1 MTFWA
6 PDNIRK
12 VTSGTWIAR
21 PTSDDTPMDGTS
33 IDSRTIAAGN
43 LFVAIRGDRYDGH
56 RFLRDAIAGGASMCL
71 VARNTGPLSDPPPA
85 GIVRVG
91 DTRVALRKLAR
102 AYLRTLKG
110 LRVVGITGSVGKT
123 TLVRLVDAALRESL
137 RGTASIKS
145 FNNDIG
151 VPLTALRAQPGD
163 RYLVCEVGMN
173 APGEIAPLSEAIEP
187 DVAVIS
193 CVGRAHIGAFGSR
206 EGIAREK
213 ASLLTHLQPNGLAV
227 LPHGE
232 PLLDDIARTL
242 PNVITF
248 GSSSESDVCVRAK
261 PSRDG
266 RETVF
271 ELPSGATVRLPLIG
285 THHAS
290 NVAAALAVAR
300 RFNVDDDAFA
310 SAIASFEPPEMR
322 GQPVDLGG
330 VLLVNDAYNS
340 SPESA
345 EAGLRA
351 FAELIRE
358 RDHATPP
365 VIVLGDMLELGDE
378 APEAHARLGRVFIE
392 LFAQRDVVL
401 VTVGPMALFV
411 ADGASR
417 AGCESMIFSEMAP
430 EVAKRIAARCKPGAA
445 VYLKGSRAI
454 GLEAVAHAI
463 ETRHAGA
470 GRAS

>member
-1 MTFWA
+1 MTFWT

-12 VTSGTWIAR
+12 VASGTWLAR
-21 PTSDDTPMDGTS
+21 PKIEEVSIDGVS
-33 IDSRTIAAGN
+33 IDSRTIAPGN
-43 LFVAIRGDRYDGH
+43 VFVAISGDRFDGH
-56 RFLRDAIAGGASMCL
+56 AYARDAVAGGASMCIVSKKPDAL
-71 VARNTGPLSDPPPA
+71 REPPP
-85 GIVRVG
+85 GGVVRVG
-91 DTRVALRKLAR
+91 DTRVAFRRLAR
-102 AYLRTLKG
+102 AYLKTLKG

-123 TLVRLVDAALRESL
+123 TLVRLVDAALQGSL

-173 APGEIAPLSEAIEP
+173 EPGEIAPLSETIEP
-187 DVAVIS
+187 DVGVITRIGS
-193 CVGRAHIGAFGSR
+193 AHIGAFGSR

-213 ASLLTHLQPNGLAV
+213 AALLTHLQPNGLAV

-232 PLLDDIARTL
+232 SLLDDVARTL

-248 GSSSESDVCVRAK
+248 GSSSECDVCVRAK
-261 PSRDG
+261 PTRDG
-266 RETVF
+266 LETVF
-271 ELPSGATVRLPLIG
+271 ELPSGATVRLPLLG
-285 THHAS
+285 AHHAS

-310 SAIASFEPPEMR
+310 AALASFDPPEMR
-322 GQPVDLGG
+322 GQPVESGG
-330 VLLVNDAYNS
+330 VLLVNDAYNA
-340 SPESA
+340 SPDSA

-351 FAELIRE
+351 FAALIRE
-358 RDHATPP
+358 RDPAARP

-378 APEAHARLGRVFIE
+378 APEAHARLGRLFNE
-392 LFAQRDVVL
+392 LFAERDVVL

-417 AGCESMIFSEMAP
+417 AGCESMIFSEMTAD
-430 EVAKRIAARCKPGAA
+430 VAERIASRCEPGAA

-454 GLEAVAHAI
+454 GLEAVAKAI
-463 ETRHAGA
+463 GTRHAGA
-470 GRAS
+470 GRAT